1 MRIKCKLW
9 AGYKTIEVT
18 RDDTLNILL
27 KKLNISDKNTKFI
40 FKGETYSIASTLTF
54 KEIGMFDNCQIFII
68 SQIIRCGGGSD
79 SNSFANLSEEFTW
92 KDNVSKN
99 NPNIPKWR
107 YITKGIN
114 LYGICKNKNCVA
126 CGNQVIKPVDSR
138 EYNVYDEGF
147 MGICPMCGK
156 HFDLDTCSF
165 YYCDYKVEGTY
176 FDISKDD
183 WVNLPGTIQ
192 KTSDGKDF
200 YYDFNK
206 KVEGKEGKV
215 KYKKLLL
222 KVIDIH
228 SYEWK

>member
-1 MRIKCKLW
+1 MRIRCRLGTKNNKI
-9 AGYKTIEVT
+9 IEVSP
-18 RDDTLNILL
+18 DDPLYILL
-27 KKLNISDKNTKFI
+27 EKLNISDKTTKFI
-40 FKGETYSIASTLTF
+40 FRGETYGIATNFTF
-54 KEIGMFDNCQIFII
+54 REIGINTDCDIFFGNPGI
-68 SQIIRCGGGSD
+68 SGGGGSE
-79 SNSFANLSEEFTW
+79 SNTFANLSEEFIR
-92 KDNVSKN
+92 KDNVSIN
-99 NPNIPKWR
+99 NPNIPDWR
-107 YITKGIN
+107 AVGKGIN

-126 CGNQVIKPVDSR
+126 CGHQVIKPVFSK

-183 WVNLPGTIQ
+183 WVDLPGRIQ
-192 KTSDGKDF
+192 KTSGGKDF

-222 KVIDIH
+222 KVIEIH
-228 SYEWK
+228 SSE